1 MAIKVQSKSKTLES
15 LESRVNSGR
24 VISIERTGGAVTNIT
39 RLKKGQISFDNNNA
53 EIKKVMANHGI
64 SDKYENDQL
73 FTKFT
78 RFGVLDPKN
87 TLLNTKEFVFITK
100 PDLALLDTAPNS
112 RSLNPVIANN
122 ANGLFVDAVRRYLP
136 VMRQLQQS
144 ADESSPFMN
153 MLSNSLTSTVDLPG
167 ISMDT
172 VDSGVNVFGTKIS
185 YVGTPYKS
193 DENHSFTL
201 EFEDTK
207 YLDVYMLFK
216 LYAEYE
222 KLKWNGALKF
232 QNHQRWKNYVVN
244 KVLHDQFSV
253 YKFIVSDDGYRLLFW
268 ARLTGCY
275 PTSVP
280 RDAFSDTREGGPQ
293 KISVSFNSHFCREM
307 DPIILFQFNQ
317 LVSKSLIGCR
327 ESTIFDYTNHM
338 VNGEWPT
345 IPYIYISDKQEYS
358 HQREYYLR
366 WGIK

>member
-15 LESRVNSGR
+15 LESRANSR
-24 VISIERTGGAVTNIT
+24 KAISIERSGGVIKNIS
-39 RLKKGQISFDNNNA
+39 RLKKDQISFDSNNV
-53 EIKKVMANHGI
+53 EIKKIMANHGI

-73 FTKFT
+73 YTKFT

-100 PDLALLDTAPNS
+100 PDLALLETNS
-112 RSLNPVIANN
+112 NELNPVISGN
-122 ANGLFVDAVRRYLP
+122 ANGLFMDAKRRYLP
-136 VMRQLQQS
+136 VMKQLQYS
-144 ADESSPFMN
+144 ADESHPFMN

-307 DPIILFQFNQ
+307 DPIILFQFNS
-317 LVSKSLIGCR
+317 LVANALKDCR
-327 ESTIFDYTNHM
+327 ESQIFDYDNHM
-338 VNGEWPT
+338 VNGDWPT
-345 IPYIYISDKQEYS
+345 IPYIYISDNQSYS